1 MLKSSW
7 RAYSRLSY
15 FHHSIYGNSSN
26 PRQLTEYFQSTLPFC
41 RRIQDLKTL
50 KSLLIVHGLITHQ
63 QFIKQF
69 TDHCCHLG
77 FLEIALSTFKI
88 IEKPSLPLQ
97 NLLIRSLCDNGLFDY
112 VLFVYQKCR
121 GSGCLSDNYTYPFVL
136 KACSALVNVNFGKM
150 IHSAI
155 LRTGF
160 EENVVI
166 QTALIGFYSNI
177 GQIVNA
183 RELIDRISQPDLVAW
198 NALISGYSFN
208 GFDRGVFEV
217 FRDIR
222 NMGLKPNVSTLAS
235 VIPVCLHFGVHIG
248 YSLHGFAF
256 KCGYSTNESLVPA
269 FISMYGNSGELLAA
283 RNIFDSLMKKNVAIW
298 NAMISAYSRNQKS
311 DYAVELFQRILLDDA
326 RPNMITFVSVIPSC
340 ENHHSILLLES
351 FHACVMKFGFEKHIS
366 VVTALL
372 SVYAKLQDVDSAEY
386 LFNTTTPRNLLLWNS
401 MVSAY
406 VSNGLW
412 DAGLIAFHQMQM
424 SGFNPDVISII
435 SILSLCSEKGAT
447 LPGKSAHAF
456 SLKQGIDVSP
466 NASNALLAFYCDCRE
481 LAYSCKIFM
490 RMVEK
495 NVVSWNTMI
504 SGCVNNGEAEQA
516 MAFFHQM
523 RQDGFHF
530 DLITLISILP
540 SCNELALGLTVHGFA
555 IKTALIA
562 DISLAN
568 ALISMYINC
577 GELDEGCEFFEY
589 MPNRSVVSWNAL
601 MTGYRY
607 HDLQNDII
615 FLFSQMVKEDQKPNY
630 VTLLNVL
637 PACCSFL
644 QGKSVHAYAF
654 RMGIPLETPL
664 LTSLMIMYAR
674 FDDVS
679 SCLMLFHMGEKRNIS
694 VWNAVI
700 TAHLHSNNARK
711 AFSFFLDLL
720 QREIEPDVVTILNL
734 ISTCF
739 QLNNQHLT
747 DSILAY
753 LFHKS
758 FDKDVA
764 ISNALID
771 MYAKCGN
778 LSSARML
785 FDALQQKDSFS
796 WTVMINGY
804 GVHGDG
810 GAALK
815 LFSQMRTRGFKP
827 DKITYMSI
835 LSSCSHAGLVEQGK
849 IIFSSMIQDG
859 ILPGNEHYACMV
871 DLLGRTGDLNE
882 ACELIQNLPQKPSAN
897 ILESLLGACLSHGD
911 YVLGEE
917 IGSLLL
923 QTKPEE
929 SAPYV
934 ILYNVY
940 AAAGKWTDANR
951 VRLEMDQKQIRKI
964 AGFSTFDCA

>member
-7 RAYSRLSY
+7 RAYSRLS
-15 FHHSIYGNSSN
+15 SNS
-26 PRQLTEYFQSTLPFC
+26 RQLTEYFLSTLPLC

-63 QFIKQF
+63 PLIKQF
-69 TDHCCHLG
+69 IDHCCHLS
-77 FLEIALSTFKI
+77 FLELALSTFKI

-97 NLLIRSLCDNGLFDY
+97 NLLTRSLCDNRLFDH

-136 KACSALVNVNFGKM
+136 KACSALVHVNFGKT

-166 QTALIGFYSNI
+166 QTALIDFYSNV
-177 GQIVNA
+177 GGIVNA
-183 RELIDRISQPDLVAW
+183 RELIDRITHPDLVAW

-208 GFDRGVFEV
+208 GFDREV
-217 FRDIR
+217 FKVFQEIR
-222 NMGLKPNVSTLAS
+222 NMDFKPNVSTLAS

-269 FISMYGNSGELLAA
+269 FISLYGNSGELLAA
-283 RNIFDSLMKKNVAIW
+283 RNIFESLMTKNVAVW

-311 DYAVELFQRILLDDA
+311 YCAVELFQRMLLDDP
-326 RPNMITFVSVIPSC
+326 RPNIVTFVSVIPSC
-340 ENHHSILLLES
+340 ENHGSIFLLES
-351 FHACVMKFGFEKHIS
+351 FHACVIKSGFERHIS

-372 SVYAKLQDVDSAEY
+372 SVYAKLQHVNSAEY
-386 LFNTTTPRNLLLWNS
+386 LFKTTTPRNLLSWNS

-412 DAGLIAFHQMQM
+412 DAGLIAFRQMQM
-424 SGFNPDVISII
+424 AGFNPDSISII
-435 SILSLCSEKGAT
+435 SILSLCSEKGAA

-456 SLKQGIDVSP
+456 SLKHGNDVNL

-490 RMVEK
+490 RMIEK
-495 NVVSWNTMI
+495 NLVSWNTMI
-504 SGCVNNGEAEQA
+504 SGCVDNGEAEQA
-516 MAFFHQM
+516 MAFFRQM
-523 RQDGFHF
+523 RQEGFHF
-530 DLITLISILP
+530 DMITLISILP
-540 SCNELALGLTVHGFA
+540 SCNECENLALGLTVHGYA
-555 IKTALIA
+555 VKTALTA

-577 GELDEGCEFFEY
+577 GELDAGCLLFEY
-589 MPNRSVVSWNAL
+589 MPNKTVISWNAL

-607 HDLQNDII
+607 HDLQSDII
-615 FLFSQMVKEDQKPNY
+615 FLFTRMVEENQKPNY

-637 PACCSFL
+637 PACCSLL

-654 RMGIPLETPL
+654 RTGIALKTPL

-674 FDDVS
+674 FEDVS

-700 TAHLHSNNARK
+700 TAHLRSNNART
-711 AFSFFLDLL
+711 AFSFFLELL
-720 QREIEPDVVTILNL
+720 RREIEPDVVTILNL
-734 ISTCF
+734 ISTCL

-771 MYAKCGN
+771 LYAKCGS

-785 FDALQQKDSFS
+785 FDALPQKDTFS

-810 GAALK
+810 EAALE

-849 IIFSSMIQDG
+849 TIFSSMIQEG
-859 ILPGNEHYACMV
+859 ILPGNEHCACMV
-871 DLLGRTGDLNE
+871 DLLGRTGNLNE
-882 ACELIQNLPQKPSAN
+882 AYELIQNLPQKPSAN

-911 YVLGEE
+911 YGVGEE

-923 QTKPEE
+923 QMKPED
-929 SAPYV
+929 STPYV

-940 AAAGKWTDANR
+940 AAAGKWTDASR
-951 VRLEMDQKQIRKI
+951 VRLEMEQKQIRKI